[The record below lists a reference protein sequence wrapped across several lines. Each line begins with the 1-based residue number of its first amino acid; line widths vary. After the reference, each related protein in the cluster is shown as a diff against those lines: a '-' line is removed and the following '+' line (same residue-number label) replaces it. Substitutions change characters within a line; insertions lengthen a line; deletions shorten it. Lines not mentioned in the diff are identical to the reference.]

1 MQLVTEGEVL
11 QIQNHPMTESASNN
25 RYDGTHEL
33 EHAGTLR
40 RPIPK
45 LQTFHCVRSFGSHG
59 LRYRLNPHRQKDY
72 EAVPI
77 LEILLDPMRIDA
89 IRHGFSLAF
98 GAALVLPHRIGEFA

>member
-1 MQLVTEGEVL
+1 MKGVGLPLKSTPPE
-11 QIQNHPMTESASNN
+11 
-25 RYDGTHEL
+25 
-33 EHAGTLR
+33 
-40 RPIPK
+40 
-45 LQTFHCVRSFGSHG
+45 G
-59 LRYRLNPHRQKDY
+59 LR